1 MKYLTLLIFSLFLFA
16 CSGGKKV
23 YWCGD
28 HACINSK
35 EKKSYFKKT
44 MIVEVRQLDKKDKES
59 KSELEIIKKRFGLEN
74 EKKIEGKNKLPKQE
88 RLAGKRRTA
97 EEKELAKQARL
108 DEKRKIKEEKKLAKQ
123 ARLDEKRK
131 IKEEKKLAKQVHL
144 EEKKIIKVKKKPSM
158 KKVAKTENIPLE
170 KEIGINTGLTRIN
183 TSSGE
188 FIELVEKITN
198 KNMNRP
204 YPNINDIP
212 N

>member
-123 ARLDEKRK
+123 
-131 IKEEKKLAKQVHL
+131 VHL

-183 TSSGE
+183 TSSSE

>member
-123 ARLDEKRK
+123 
-131 IKEEKKLAKQVHL
+131 VHL